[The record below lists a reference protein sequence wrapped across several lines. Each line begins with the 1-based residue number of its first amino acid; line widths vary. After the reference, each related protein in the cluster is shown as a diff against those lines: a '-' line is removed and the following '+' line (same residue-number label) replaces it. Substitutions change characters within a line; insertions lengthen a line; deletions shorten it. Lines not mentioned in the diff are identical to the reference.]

1 MTPNTYFVVT
11 RACYPLA
18 IVLLAGVFISVDVN
32 PVLGGVLLATGGIL
46 LVLRAVLM
54 LTMRKA
60 VLEPMAEREARGVM
74 ARLGIRLHTTYGAVL
89 TLAVGLGWTWIGIG
103 IAVGRL
109 QT

>member
-1 MTPNTYFVVT
+1 MV
-11 RACYPLA
+11 
-18 IVLLAGVFISVDVN
+18 ISVDAN
-32 PVLGGVLLATGGIL
+32 PVLGGILLATGGVL

-60 VLEPMAEREARGVM
+60 IREPMAEREARGVM